1 MRRHFLLLL
10 VVILIFCSAC
20 SPNANVEDSD
30 KLSDLESA
38 TPETPFVPEIKAE
51 VVESVFYTVPEY
63 YNGIYA
69 AAVIKNTGNVII
81 EFDKYKCSF
90 DVEDANGNFLLH
102 IDNVTIEPQ
111 VLGGENGFAYM
122 AALDLQSDIDLSQCA
137 RIIANIE
144 YDSAYAITIP
154 IESLEIEDISFTE
167 YSGHFY
173 ATPGRVVNHNQYDVD
188 RIVPIIALYDRDDNF
203 IGVNITSKS
212 LNVKAGEKLG
222 FSGESSAPL
231 PLSAFSKEDLETFN
245 IIAVGSSYSELPQ

>member
-1 MRRHFLLLL
+1 M
-10 VVILIFCSAC
+10 
-20 SPNANVEDSD
+20 
-30 KLSDLESA
+30 
-38 TPETPFVPEIKAE
+38 
-51 VVESVFYTVPEY
+51 
-63 YNGIYA
+63 
-69 AAVIKNTGNVII
+69 
-81 EFDKYKCSF
+81 
-90 DVEDANGNFLLH
+90 
-102 IDNVTIEPQ
+102 TIEPQ

-144 YDSAYAITIP
+144 YDSAYAIPIP